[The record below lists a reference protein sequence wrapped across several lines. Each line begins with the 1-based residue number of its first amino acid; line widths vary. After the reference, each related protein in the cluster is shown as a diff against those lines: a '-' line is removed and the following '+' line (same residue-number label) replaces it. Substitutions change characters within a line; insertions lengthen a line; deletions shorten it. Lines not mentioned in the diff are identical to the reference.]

1 MYPCPRLD
9 SNVIHVPVKF
19 WVLEKNLLWD
29 LNGIQTHFSLSR
41 ASPNTVPSQYFSIPS
56 PRFHSPQ
63 KHWLI
68 PFPFIR
74 ILTATTAAS
83 FFNYFNKSHVVPLFS
98 LFRFSQGSENVSKNN
113 CHSLGPSN
121 RQGSFETENL
131 RTSERDPQMWHR
143 HPSSSTLVF
152 FRNWESG
159 FNDRTC
165 LISSTSLSMKII
177 TKRTRS
183 GRSPIVRLMRN
194 PTHKNL
200 HPTRS
205 AFMVGRSQSNSVCI
219 GTTGP

>member
-113 CHSLGPSN
+113 CHSLAHQIGRVP
-121 RQGSFETENL
+121 L
-131 RTSERDPQMWHR
+131 RLRICEPPRGIPKCGTGT
-143 HPSSSTLVF
+143 HPVPRWF
-152 FRNWESG
+152 FFVTG
-159 FNDRTC
+159 KVD
-165 LISSTSLSMKII
+165 L
-177 TKRTRS
+177 
-183 GRSPIVRLMRN
+183 
-194 PTHKNL
+194 
-200 HPTRS
+200 
-205 AFMVGRSQSNSVCI
+205 
-219 GTTGP
+219 TTGRASFRVLHYPWR